1 MWLVHLGCQRAFR
14 VIYKKKKANRLGKHI
29 ICLFESLYAIILNV
43 CFLLSKLLPKQH
55 CCSGTCFFQ
64 ETHVSRSDLTKK
76 QCRSAARLLATS
88 ISTLDLNT
96 HLQVYKENR

>member
-1 MWLVHLGCQRAFR
+1 M
-14 VIYKKKKANRLGKHI
+14 
-29 ICLFESLYAIILNV
+29 
-43 CFLLSKLLPKQH
+43 FL
-55 CCSGTCFFQ
+55 
-64 ETHVSRSDLTKK
+64 DLTLQKK